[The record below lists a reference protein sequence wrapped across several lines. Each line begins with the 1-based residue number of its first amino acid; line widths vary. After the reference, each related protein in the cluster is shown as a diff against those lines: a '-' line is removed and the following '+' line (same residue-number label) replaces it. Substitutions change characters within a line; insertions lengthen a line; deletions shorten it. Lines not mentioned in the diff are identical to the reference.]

1 MNPRKKLF
9 SCVAPVQHSEM
20 IDRAIAS
27 GRSHHRMASPGLQIA
42 LALAIASHMLIPRDS
57 AMLDTRA
64 LRPKLAGLTA
74 SAAGV
79 K

>member
-1 MNPRKKLF
+1 
-9 SCVAPVQHSEM
+9 
-20 IDRAIAS
+20 
-27 GRSHHRMASPGLQIA
+27 MASPGLQIA